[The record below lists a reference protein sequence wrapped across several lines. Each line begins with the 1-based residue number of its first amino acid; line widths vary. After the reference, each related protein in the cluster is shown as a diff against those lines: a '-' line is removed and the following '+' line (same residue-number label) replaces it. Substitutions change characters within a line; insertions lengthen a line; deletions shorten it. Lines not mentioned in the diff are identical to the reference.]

1 MNANGRYRRT
11 GIAAAVSVVVALLSA
26 MPASA
31 AGAGAG
37 DRYSLAGGCY
47 GLRSAATGK
56 LVAKTP
62 SGYAAT
68 APGLAG
74 AELFRMQA
82 TDLGSYLL
90 YGEASDF
97 LGISPLGPVR
107 PAELPSPKA
116 DWQVNGS
123 SNSFKLTS
131 IGTQQGLRTGPAGV
145 LEVGPAGSAG
155 TFSFVRASGCPE
167 YPEVAINAVGKPSTG
182 SPAYGEVSGLM
193 EGHMHGM
200 AFEFLGGRAH
210 CGRPWSRYGA
220 PYALVDCPDHYP
232 NGAGAVLENTVS
244 YGNPVGTHDPVGW
257 PTFKDWPDSQSLTH
271 EQSYYRW
278 IERAWRGGLRVYV
291 NLLVENRVL
300 CEIYPLKKNSCDE
313 MDSVYLQARDIY
325 EMQDYIDAQAGG
337 PGKGFFRIVTNPFQ
351 ARRVANQGKLAVVLG
366 MEVSEPFGCGERNH
380 NPKCNEAD
388 INRELD
394 HLQRIGVRQLEIT
407 NKFDNA
413 LTGVAGDSGST
424 GTLTN
429 TGNYYATGHYWDM
442 EHCADGENSD
452 RAPTTV
458 HNDDEVISNG
468 LDALLVPGATPV
480 YPSEPL
486 CNKQGLTN
494 LGAFAIRQIMKRK
507 MIFDPD
513 HMGVYGR
520 DAALN
525 LLESQDYSGVISS
538 HSWSTKGTLPRVYGL
553 GGVVTPYAGDSTSFV
568 GDWQQLRDAFS
579 GKQYFGVGYGADMN
593 GFGAQGGPRGADVPN
608 PVSYPFRSF
617 DGEVKLFR
625 QHSGKRVFDINTD
638 GVAHYGLFPDWIED
652 LRMLAGKPIVRDM
665 GRGAEAYL
673 QMWER
678 AEGIRPVGCQFRRAY
693 FFTGRGLGRQIRLG
707 DKPGRALRRAGQP
720 VTRERTWQWCI
731 DRNRPRRSPR
741 NVSAVFDRGEIQLV
755 VSTMRRNRAGAI
767 APQMPARRLRGR
779 AKPIGGGLWVR
790 STDLRQAQFIYGVK
804 GGRVSF
810 AGVTKRSIARRP
822 GTLRRYVKRS
832 HIR

>member
-1 MNANGRYRRT
+1 MLALLAAGLIAT
-11 GIAAAVSVVVALLSA
+11 PAEAAA
-26 MPASA
+26 ASSPT
-31 AGAGAG
+31 
-37 DRYSLAGGCY
+37 RYSLVKNCY
-47 GLRSAATGK
+47 GLRSAKTGK
-56 LVAKTP
+56 LVTKTP

-68 APGLAG
+68 APGLAQ

-90 YGEASDF
+90 YGEARDF
-97 LGISPLGPVR
+97 LGISLLGPVR
-107 PAELPSPKA
+107 PASTPSPKS
-116 DWQVNGS
+116 DWRVSGS
-123 SNSFKLTS
+123 GRSFKLTS
-131 IGTQQGLRTGPAGV
+131 IGTGQGLRTGPGGV

-155 TFSFVRASGCPE
+155 TFSFVRASGCPT
-167 YPEVAINAVGKPSTG
+167 YPKIEVNAVGKPSTG
-182 SPAYGEVSGLM
+182 SPSYGEVSGLV

-220 PYALVDCPDHYP
+220 PYALVDCPDHQP
-232 NGAGAVLENTVS
+232 NGAGAILENTVS
-244 YGNPVGTHDPVGW
+244 YGNPLGTHDTDGW
-257 PTFKDWPDSQSLTH
+257 PTFEGWPDSQSLTH

-300 CEIYPLKKNSCDE
+300 CEAYPLKKNSCDE

-325 EMQDYIDAQAGG
+325 AMQDYIDAQAGG

-351 ARRVANQGKLAVVLG
+351 ARKVANRGKLAVVLG
-366 MEVSEPFGCGERNH
+366 MEVSEPFGCSERNH
-380 NPKCNEAD
+380 NPNCNQAD
-388 INRELD
+388 IDRELD
-394 HLQRIGVRQLEIT
+394 HLQRIGVSQLEIT

-429 TGNYYATGHYWDM
+429 QGNFIATGHYWDM
-442 EHCADGENSD
+442 EHCEDGENSD

-458 HNDDEVISNG
+458 HNDDAVISNG
-468 LDALLVPGATPV
+468 LDVLLQPGATPI

-494 LGAFAIRQIMKRK
+494 LGAYAIRQIMKRK

-513 HMGVYGR
+513 HMSVYAR

-525 LLESQDYSGVISS
+525 LLESHHYSGVISS
-538 HSWSTKGTLPRVYGL
+538 HSWSTKDTLPRIYKL
-553 GGVVTPYAGDSTSFV
+553 GGVVTPYAGGSTDFV
-568 GDWQQLRDAFS
+568 DKWRQIRGEFS

-593 GFGAQGGPRGADVPN
+593 GFGHQGEARGADVPN
-608 PVSYPFRSF
+608 PVHYPFRSF
-617 DGEVKLFR
+617 DGKVKMLR
-625 QHSGKRVFDINTD
+625 QRSGQRAYDINTD
-638 GVAHYGLFPDWIED
+638 GVAHYGLYPDWIED
-652 LRMLAGKPIVRDM
+652 LRMLAGKPIINDM

-678 AEGIRPVGCQFRRAY
+678 AEGIKPVGCQFRRAY
-693 FFTGRGLGRQIRLG
+693 FFTGRGLGRQISLG
-707 DKPGRALRRAGQP
+707 DDPGHALRRAGQP
-720 VTRERTWQWCI
+720 VTRTRTWQWCI
-731 DRNRPRRSPR
+731 NRDHPRSSPR
-741 NVSAVFDRGEIQLV
+741 NVSAVFDRGAIQLV
-755 VSTMRRNRAGAI
+755 VSTMRRNRAGAV
-767 APQMPARRLRGR
+767 APEMPARRLRGR

-790 STDLRQAQFIYGVK
+790 PTKLHRSEFIYGVE

-822 GTLRRYVKRS
+822 ATLRRYVKRS